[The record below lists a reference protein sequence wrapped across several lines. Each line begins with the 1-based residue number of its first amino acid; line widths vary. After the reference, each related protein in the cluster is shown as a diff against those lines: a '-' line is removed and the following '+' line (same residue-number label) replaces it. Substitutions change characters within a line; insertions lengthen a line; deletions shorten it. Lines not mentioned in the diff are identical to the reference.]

1 MGDRSRNLFEIRLPK
16 IILRNLSFKFNE
28 ETLRKEMEK
37 YGQVEV
43 VSLPKRDGEKNHN
56 GFGFVTFK
64 NLKDAQKAIE
74 TLNAKADKF
83 NGTKVAVD
91 WCLPKNLYLKNTGTF
106 FTIFFLIRCLTNF
119 LN

>member
-43 VSLPKRDGEKNHN
+43 VNLPKRDGEKNHN
-56 GFGFVTFK
+56 GFGFVTFEREDTC
-64 NLKDAQKAIE
+64 NDV
-74 TLNAKADKF
+74 N
-83 NGTKVAVD
+83 
-91 WCLPKNLYLKNTGTF
+91 
-106 FTIFFLIRCLTNF
+106 
-119 LN
+119 